1 MDDDELAL
9 YFAAKKENEELKA
22 KLKDHEELKLK
33 ISRLETNL
41 NSVVVEAGK
50 AELYRR
56 SLDNDIIDRDQ
67 SIDKMLSFIN
77 LLDDYPMFWGAS
89 YKRSIRQ
96 FLDINFPEK

>member
-1 MDDDELAL
+1 MDDEELAL
-9 YFAAKKENEELKA
+9 FFSAKQENEELKE
-22 KLKDHEELKLK
+22 KLKDHEELKLQ
-33 ISRLETNL
+33 IERLTTNI
-41 NSVVVEAGK
+41 NSIVVEMGK
-50 AELYRR
+50 MEDYRMI
-56 SLDNDIIDRDQ
+56 LDSNMMDRDQ